1 MRFTQVWTSHYLLNF
16 PSITTTLASCWLEN
30 WLKYETTSF
39 LILEFL
45 WYLLLVVERAI
56 KMLRTVSAL
65 YFQLWCPR
73 KEPSTRLNQRDGIC
87 RESILEHFLRISKQT
102 PKLLAYVRVIGYSC
116 VLLENQNL
124 VVFFCV
130 LGHLKMSFYYPTSH
144 K

>member
-1 MRFTQVWTSHYLLNF
+1 MHAIYASLNEPLSFKF
-16 PSITTTLASCWLEN
+16 PVNYYNAASCWLEN

-124 VVFFCV
+124 VFFFLLAGPSQDVF
-130 LGHLKMSFYYPTSH
+130 LLPHIP
-144 K
+144 